1 MCLNTTKCEIAE
13 KTSEIPTVIQ
23 TQNVFKFKL
32 PKNHKCS
39 SEWNLVHN
47 TCIHNFLHVYNMC
60 YVFGNPNMTCVKV
73 VCKLCT
79 HIKKYVYQSCVF

>member
-1 MCLNTTKCEIAE
+1 MCLNTTKCDLAE

-39 SEWNLVHN
+39 SQ
-47 TCIHNFLHVYNMC
+47 
-60 YVFGNPNMTCVKV
+60 
-73 VCKLCT
+73 
-79 HIKKYVYQSCVF
+79 KKCSKK